1 MSMYGFYDKFL
12 RPEPI
17 IIKHLKSSLGS
28 EYKVGTTHNEQKGK
42 YSVVVR
48 SNGYILEGRIRS
60 YSISCVLYTDDN
72 SISYEQSVTLAEAIE
87 KELVK
92 MSQNGQNTF
101 RGLSDLNTLDFIS
114 PIGQIGQNITFNLL
128 VGASGTEKLG
138 E

>member
-12 RPEPI
+12 RPEPV
-17 IIKHLKSSLGS
+17 IIKHLKSTLGS
-28 EYKVGTTHNEQKGK
+28 EYKVSTAHNEEKGK

-48 SNGYILEGRIRS
+48 SNGYILERSLRS
-60 YSISCVLYTDDN
+60 YSISCVLYTDDSN
-72 SISYEQSVTLAEAIE
+72 ISYEQSVEMAEAIE

-92 MSQNGQNTF
+92 MSQNGHNTF
-101 RGLSDLNTLDFIS
+101 KGLSDLNILDFIS